1 MTQDDLSQISI
12 FQDNFFE
19 GEKNTPIFFVDVSGS
34 TDSVLYQHD
43 DKRIRVRDY
52 EFELIAQESQR
63 LSYEMCHV
71 CCWSSEGMMFK
82 NVNPLDKNELTNIK
96 NSIKKI
102 ISGTE
107 MMSGFNLVTDDM
119 FHPDKTTDFI
129 ILTDGEIND
138 SAEQI
143 DQTIRELSKKN
154 VTIRIIAIE
163 LGKTDYMKRDCSVG
177 NTLFRYIR
185 ECNMTRVVNSFS
197 IYNSLQKE
205 FVNFYNPRVPDGY
218 APYIDN
224 TIFKKSE
231 FKQFMIFIDSEL
243 KSKKEQYDLLFVSP
257 DPISPDPT
265 SRQESGTDD
274 SDSDEDE
281 DKHDGEENENRKRD
295 NTLKEFRLA
304 LTRFTHS
311 LSLSIYHC
319 IEDKPY
325 HEQMGII
332 GIFCNMY
339 QIFPADSGL
348 YQMARQLLIDEVN
361 NHISGRATTFTDAK
375 KKRHLDI
382 ENTNIDLMSDVRKAI
397 TDKNPNSDTDR
408 GIHEMYNSF
417 IIRSDNDNIVVRI
430 NSRTQLKDLALDKVH
445 YRESCVSVHNY
456 SIPLMFRPEKSDNC
470 VNSSIQWIR
479 TLYSRTLNISPSNPN
494 IWYYLAIDG
503 IIGSIATKSNNS
515 DDLRHVSDQYFQTVQ
530 MFLNEKIFGT
540 EIKLID
546 RYIENEK
553 IDIDYGTVCNG
564 SLYSRFGLSG
574 LSLFYLIAHR
584 YVYSQITDQTKKYSF
599 IKSALTYCSK
609 DISHDLGSDQNIV
622 NNMSDFD
629 MISDMI
635 IEKIGKVNINMFDL
649 IQQDIHITDQHTITG
664 TSIVCPQR
672 VVPVHL
678 LVCDICSSAV
688 RTKTIMKSPN
698 DHINTMYSLMDR
710 TRLVDGEFK
719 PHIVNIDLFSDLGMM
734 DGESTDTCLL
744 SPRHFASSDE
754 YMTCKNTMIIDP
766 ISSTRMRITSQEA
779 FLKRVAD
786 KYPFLKDI
794 LTDNVVL
801 AGGFVRSILCRQ
813 EMKDF
818 DFFFNGLESDE
829 QYIDQFNQ
837 TVINLI
843 NGVRRF
849 YAKQKINVK
858 FGMFFKPMFNVF
870 ELICFEDP
878 SDHINESF
886 DLSSFHSYKFHSLK
900 QYVGDVKRP
909 EKVDPDVKRP
919 EKVDPDVKRPEKVDP
934 DAKDSEDDKP
944 YDRPHENKN
953 DKYYFEDNDER
964 GIRMR
969 HRFQFILC
977 KYDSKFDIVNSFD
990 MFPSKVLFDGKQV
1003 YFTDKSLRAYQYMIN
1018 EIMLDGGSALFKH
1031 RLSKYFKYGFSIVF
1045 PPNQRDWNAVNHSN
1059 NYNLKDARYDGID
1072 ENKGPLSFKIRKT
1085 YDNIIIISHNSNI
1098 EKMLERNET
1107 LEVEAKGEGKGLYI
1121 SSLFCSF
1128 VSILRY
1134 VDING
1139 IDYLFPNIK
1148 SIEFPD
1154 NNDEKSEPNIIDLTL
1169 DNVQISPQGIR
1180 FKDNTV
1186 MVEFKDRFSTLYKDR
1201 QWFDLFHKSM
1211 ILTDY

>member
-1 MTQDDLSQISI
+1 MSQADFSQTSI

-34 TDSVLYQHD
+34 TDSILYQYD

-52 EFELIAQESQR
+52 EFELIAQESRR

-82 NVNPLDKNELTNIK
+82 NVNPHDKNELENIK

-119 FHPDKTTDFI
+119 FHPDKITDFI

-138 SAEQI
+138 SADQI

-154 VTIRIIAIE
+154 VTIRIIAVE
-163 LGKTDYMKRDCSVG
+163 PGKIDYMKQDCSVG

-205 FVNFYNPRVPDGY
+205 FVNFYNPKVPDGY

-224 TIFKKSE
+224 TIFKKSD

-243 KSKKEQYDLLFVSP
+243 KSKKEQYDLLLISP
-257 DPISPDPT
+257 DPISPDPIFADAT
-265 SRQESGTDD
+265 PTQESGTD
-274 SDSDEDE
+274 DSDEDE
-281 DKHDGEENENRKRD
+281 DKHDEDENAEKKHAIV
-295 NTLKEFRLA
+295 LKEFKLA

-319 IEDKPY
+319 IKDKPY

-332 GIFCNMY
+332 GIFCNLY

-348 YQMARQLLIDEVN
+348 YQMARQLLINEVN

-382 ENTNIDLMSDVRKAI
+382 ENTNIDLMFDVRKAI
-397 TDKNPNSDTDR
+397 TDKNPNSDTDH
-408 GIHEMYNSF
+408 GAQEMYNSF

-445 YRESCVSVHNY
+445 YRESCVGIYNY
-456 SIPLMFRPEKSDNC
+456 SIPLMFRPEESDNC

-503 IIGSIATKSNNS
+503 MIGSIATKSNNT
-515 DDLRHVSDQYFQTVQ
+515 DDLKLVGDQYFQTVQ

-609 DISHDLGSDQNIV
+609 DISHDLGSDPNIV

-635 IEKIGKVNINMFDL
+635 IEKIGKVDVNMFDL
-649 IQQDIHITDQHTITG
+649 IQQDIHIIDEHTITG

-672 VVPVHL
+672 VVPIPL
-678 LVCDICSSAV
+678 LVCDICSSVV

-698 DHINTMYSLMDR
+698 DYINTIHSLMDR
-710 TRLVDGEFK
+710 VRLVDGEFK
-719 PHIVNIDLFSDLGMM
+719 PHIVNTDLFSDLGMM

-744 SPRHFASSDE
+744 SPRYFASSDE

-779 FLKRVAD
+779 FLKRVDD

-829 QYIDQFNQ
+829 QYMDQFNQ
-837 TVINLI
+837 TVINLM
-843 NGVRRF
+843 NNVRRF

-878 SDHINESF
+878 SNHINESF
-886 DLSSFHSYKFHSLK
+886 DLSNFHSYKFHSLK

-909 EKVDPDVKRP
+909 EKVNNENDT
-919 EKVDPDVKRPEKVDP
+919 
-934 DAKDSEDDKP
+934 KDDES
-944 YDRPHENKN
+944 YNGSHKN
-953 DKYYFEDNDER
+953 DKYYFEDNDDH

-990 MFPSKVLFDGKQV
+990 MFPSKVLFDGKQA
-1003 YFTDKSLRAYQYMIN
+1003 YFTDKSLHAYQYMIN

-1045 PPNQRDWNAVNHSN
+1045 PPNQRDWNAANHSN
-1059 NYNLKDARYDGID
+1059 DYNLKDARYDGID

-1139 IDYLFPNIK
+1139 IDYLFPNIN
-1148 SIEFPD
+1148 SIKFLEND
-1154 NNDEKSEPNIIDLTL
+1154 DEKSEPNIIDLTL
-1169 DNVQISPQGIR
+1169 DDVHISPQGIG